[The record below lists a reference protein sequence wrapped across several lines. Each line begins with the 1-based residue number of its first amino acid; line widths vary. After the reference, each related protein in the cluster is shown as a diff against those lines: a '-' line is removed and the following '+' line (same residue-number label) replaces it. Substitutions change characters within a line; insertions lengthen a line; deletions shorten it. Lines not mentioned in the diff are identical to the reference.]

1 MVGYPR
7 RVRGEPAAKTNPPPD
22 MATFNVTG
30 QENIIHPGFYMP
42 NRLSIDAG
50 KALHHLLGGKVSY
63 LVDPTYPPAE
73 NIMNFLKSRGGN
85 IEYFDFR
92 KTTPRAV
99 REQIRNEMAKGR
111 SVVFL
116 PGHVAK
122 TRGCIADVPSPFL
135 STVGSLHISPI
146 PLFLA
151 YYGDDLR
158 TLYRDAPDEGAYRQ
172 EFCILPQL
180 APGPQTGER
189 LLATWLQKGQELFA
203 AHPLLSSSLAT
214 LLVKSMKEHPKAE
227 VIDGLTHTSLPF
239 YKLLGVAMT
248 VSRWLSK
255 QFPNEKRLG
264 VILPPGPGCT
274 IATVACLLSGITPVM
289 VNYASTKSAFESTV
303 RQSGVEHFITAS
315 KFRQKLPTFPWPT
328 EDRLVFVETLLHGL
342 SKATVV
348 RNVLLAKAA
357 PAALICRMFNTDAR
371 KDNDEAVLLFTSGS
385 SGEPKGV
392 ALTHRMILANSAQ
405 CLARFELG
413 NDEKFLASLPV
424 FYSFGLT
431 ITTMLPLL
439 TGFGTCAFPSPTE
452 ARSLCDLV
460 KRYKLTLTCATPTFA
475 RAMLRRADDTTFRSV
490 RHFIVGAEKLQP
502 ALEDEFKKRCGVTL
516 LEGYGLTEAAP
527 VCAVNVPDAPPLA
540 GSAFYVPG
548 LVKRSIGAVLPGIA
562 VRITD
567 VDDESRELPLT
578 EQGMIWL
585 KGANIFGGYIGRPEL
600 NRDIFRD
607 GWFKTGDI
615 GKMDLNGFI
624 TLGGRLARFSKVGG
638 EMVPHESVEQAIV
651 DALQL
656 DVESN
661 GVQVAVTG
669 VADAQKGEALVLLST
684 LPEHQRSS
692 EEKAILGEIR
702 ARLMEA
708 NIPNLWAPKY
718 IVPVE
723 SIPMLPTGKLDLRGC
738 KLLAEEALAQLNS

>member
-1 MVGYPR
+1 
-7 RVRGEPAAKTNPPPD
+7 
-22 MATFNVTG
+22 MATLNVTG

-42 NRLSIDAG
+42 NRLSIGSG

-73 NIMNFLKSRGGN
+73 DIMDFLKRKGGD
-85 IEYFDFR
+85 IVYFDFR
-92 KTTPRAV
+92 KTTSRAV
-99 REQIRNEMAKGR
+99 REQIQMEMEKGR

-151 YYGDDLR
+151 YYGNDLM
-158 TLYRDAPDEGAYRQ
+158 TLYRDAPDDGNYRE

-189 LLATWLQKGQELFA
+189 LLAAWMQKGQELFS
-203 AHPLLSSSLAT
+203 AHPLLRSSLT
-214 LLVKSMKEHPKAE
+214 TMLVKSMKEHPKAE

-239 YKLLGVAMT
+239 FKLLGVAMT
-248 VSRWLSK
+248 VSKWLTDS
-255 QFPNEKRLG
+255 FPNEKRLG

-289 VNYASTKSAFESTV
+289 VNYACTKASFESMV
-303 RQSGVEHFITAS
+303 RQSGVKHFITAA
-315 KFRQKLPTFPWPT
+315 KFRQKLPTFPWPE
-328 EDRLVFVETLLHGL
+328 EDKLVFVENLLHNL
-342 SKATVV
+342 SKASVI
-348 RNVLLAKAA
+348 RNVLLAKAT
-357 PAALICRMFNTDAR
+357 PAALLCRMFGTDSR
-371 KDNDEAVLLFTSGS
+371 SNNDEAVLLFTSGS

-392 ALTHRMILANSAQ
+392 ALTHRMILANCAQ
-405 CLARFELG
+405 CLARFNLG
-413 NDEKFLASLPV
+413 SDEKFLASLPV
-424 FYSFGLT
+424 FHSFGLT
-431 ITTMLPLL
+431 ITTVLPLL

-452 ARSLCDLV
+452 ARNLCDLV
-460 KRYKLTLTCATPTFA
+460 KRYKLTLVCATPTFA

-502 ALEDEFKKRCGVTL
+502 ALEEEFKTRCGVTL

-527 VCAVNVPDAPPLA
+527 VCAVNVPDAPPLP

-548 LVKRSIGAVLPGIA
+548 LVKRSIGAALPGIA

-567 VDDESRELPLT
+567 VDDENRILPLT
-578 EQGMIWL
+578 EQGMLWI
-585 KGANIFGGYIGRPEL
+585 KGANIFGGYIGKPEL
-600 NRDIFRD
+600 NNDIFND

-615 GKMDLNGFI
+615 GKLDLNGFI
-624 TLGGRLARFSKVGG
+624 RLGGRLSRFSKVGG

-651 DALQL
+651 AALQL
-656 DVESN
+656 DIETD
-661 GVQVAVTG
+661 GAQIAVTG

-684 LPEHQRSS
+684 LPQHQRSS
-692 EEKAILGEIR
+692 EEKAQLGELR
-702 ARLMEA
+702 SKLMEA
-708 NIPNLWAPKY
+708 NIPNLWTPKY

-738 KLLAEEALAQLNS
+738 KLLAEEALAQLNA